1 MFYVGTNGPVIE
13 KDPEIQKLCE
23 DSWSRM
29 RDVALPNI
37 PFTVAPDAVAF
48 VSLEDALKELVAMKN
63 SNLVDF

>member
-29 RDVALPNI
+29 RDVVLPEI
-37 PFTVAPDAVAF
+37 SFEMAPDAIAF
-48 VSLEDALKELVAMKN
+48 ISYEDALKELIDMKN
-63 SNLVDF
+63 SGLCNF